1 MIKNF
6 SATMSLEIMR
16 FLLSNPVVS
25 GKDSGAIRIN
35 GVERLP
41 NGQIFATTIKEWPI
55 DPAARRS
62 A

>member
-1 MIKNF
+1 
-6 SATMSLEIMR
+6 MSLEIMR